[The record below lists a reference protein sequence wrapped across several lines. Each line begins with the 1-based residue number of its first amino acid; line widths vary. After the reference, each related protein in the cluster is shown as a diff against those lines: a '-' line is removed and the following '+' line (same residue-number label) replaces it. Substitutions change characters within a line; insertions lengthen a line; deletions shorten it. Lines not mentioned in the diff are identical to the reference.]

1 MPSAARCGTVFD
13 PKLRGPRH
21 GGLADDEVGP
31 QRAFDRPMVGDV
43 APRRCHP
50 ASTRRALP
58 ATDVSGRDTPRL
70 AERALHIMFGSAADP
85 TRRYEMHN
93 SIQWLGRSGATHEC
107 DVSVLPE
114 TVAGQLR
121 SAGGRPQGLPI
132 AMFECKDKPKAANV
146 DELRQTL
153 ARMFDLALVTLPAPG
168 IRCRIY
174 EAVTPRGWGSH
185 HMTYIDFFASGAF
198 GQVRAGGFSTG
209 SISLGVH
216 YRIARMGDI
225 YTNPGSLRLG
235 TVRFVEA
242 LDNAHL

>member
-1 MPSAARCGTVFD
+1 MMRLARSARLTGRWSVTLRRGDATPLPPGAPFLLPTYQDGIRRASPSA
-13 PKLRGPRH
+13 P
-21 GGLADDEVGP
+21 
-31 QRAFDRPMVGDV
+31 
-43 APRRCHP
+43 CHV
-50 ASTRRALP
+50 LF
-58 ATDVSGRDTPRL
+58 
-70 AERALHIMFGSAADP
+70 ESAADP

-93 SIQWLGRSGATHEC
+93 GIQWLGRSGATHEC

-121 SAGGRPQGLPI
+121 SPGGRPQGLPI

-168 IRCRIY
+168 LRCRIY
-174 EAVTPRGWGSH
+174 EAVTPRGWGNH
-185 HMTYIDFFASGAF
+185 RKTYIDFFASGAF